1 MKMKVFEFETDYHC
15 ESFVEYCESAP
26 VDYEVTDDLE
36 ITVYGRPCDLR
47 KLQNIYNRIVAD
59 ED

>member
-15 ESFVEYCESAP
+15 DSFVEYCESAP
-26 VDYEVTDDLE
+26 VDFEVTDDLQ
-36 ITVYGRPCDLR
+36 ITVYGSSYTLR
-47 KLQNIYNRIVAD
+47 RLQNIYNRIIND